1 MSTFSAFFAQN
12 KLKPETE
19 KLAVSKNFVDEN
31 GKPLEWELRVLSA
44 KEDIDIRRASTR
56 KVKAPGKTGA
66 TSQEFDVN
74 VYLSKMTA
82 ASVVYPDLNDAELQ
96 NSYKVMG
103 AEALLEAMLTAG
115 EYIALSGKVA
125 ELNGFNE
132 SVEELAEEAK
142 N

>member
-1 MSTFSAFFAQN
+1 MSNFSAFFAQN
-12 KLKPETE
+12 KLKPETV

-56 KVKAPGKTGA
+56 KVKSGVKGGA
-66 TSQEFDVN
+66 TSSEFDVN

-82 ASVVYPDLNDAELQ
+82 ASVVFPDLNDAELQ
-96 NSYKVMG
+96 NSYGVMG
-103 AEALLEAMLTAG
+103 SEALLETMLAAG
-115 EYIALSGKVA
+115 EYITLSGKVA
-125 ELNGFNE
+125 EINGFNE